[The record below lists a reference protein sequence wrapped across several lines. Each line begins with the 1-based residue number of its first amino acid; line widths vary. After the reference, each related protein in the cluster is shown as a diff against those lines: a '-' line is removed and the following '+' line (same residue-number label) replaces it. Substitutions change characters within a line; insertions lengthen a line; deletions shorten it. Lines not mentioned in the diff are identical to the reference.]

1 MGDSGEQPPDHPQ
14 AELSG
19 RCSSV
24 GSVSGPKIDPRL
36 WHILL
41 WKKLPS
47 SAQEEQVVSYWRKKV
62 HFILVNCLWKACRG
76 TVWLSN

>member
-24 GSVSGPKIDPRL
+24 GSVSGPEIDPRL

-47 SAQEEQVVSYWRKKV
+47 SADSRRASCQLLAKECALYIGKLPLEGMPRNSVVK
-62 HFILVNCLWKACRG
+62 
-76 TVWLSN
+76 